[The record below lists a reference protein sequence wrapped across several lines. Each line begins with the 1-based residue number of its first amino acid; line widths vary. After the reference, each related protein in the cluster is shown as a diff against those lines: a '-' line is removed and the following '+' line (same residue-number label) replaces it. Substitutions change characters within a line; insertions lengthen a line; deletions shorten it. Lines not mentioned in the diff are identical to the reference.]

1 MSFPGT
7 NFTMDELF
15 RIHQSLKNWHFFL
28 ETLAKDVIND
38 HNKKDN
44 KDKINLPSQNK
55 SSSALERLFN
65 LILEKNTKL
74 MSQIF
79 ILLFKAKN
87 HKDNFITLTLEDIKK
102 LENNLVSPK
111 EIYLNVLNY
120 DTENKLEKT

>member
-1 MSFPGT
+1 M
-7 NFTMDELF
+7 
-15 RIHQSLKNWHFFL
+15 
-28 ETLAKDVIND
+28 ETLAKDIIND
-38 HNKKDN
+38 HNE
-44 KDKINLPSQNK
+44 KDKINLPSKNK